1 MVELSCANKK
11 NKSMRKLVF
20 GPMAVHKKRV
30 NKRGPHIFVEWSCAN
45 KRNKSV
51 RALSFGRMVVDKRK
65 NK

>member
-1 MVELSCANKK
+1 
-11 NKSMRKLVF
+11 MRKLVF